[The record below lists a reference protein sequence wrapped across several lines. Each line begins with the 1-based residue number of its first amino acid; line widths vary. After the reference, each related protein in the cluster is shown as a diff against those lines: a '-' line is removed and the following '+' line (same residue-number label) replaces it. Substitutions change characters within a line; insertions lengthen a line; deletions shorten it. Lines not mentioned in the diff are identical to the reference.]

1 MEAYEIT
8 AAAEVDWPSIA
19 NLLARSKLPVQGLS
33 PHLGSALVARERE
46 RIIGCA
52 ALELYGD
59 DALLRSVAVE
69 PSSKGS
75 GVGTALTVG
84 ALELA
89 RRRHVRRVYLLTETA
104 GGFFPRFGFVPVQ
117 RADVPEAVSQSV
129 EFTQLCP
136 QSATVMLLELRA
148 EGAGGNPRRGP

>member
-1 MEAYEIT
+1 MEAYDIT
-8 AAAEVDWPSIA
+8 AAAEADWPSIA
-19 NLLARSKLPVQGLS
+19 NLLAGSKLPVEGLA

-46 RIIGCA
+46 RVIGCA
-52 ALELYGD
+52 ALELYGG

-69 PSSKGS
+69 PSLKGS
-75 GVGTALTVG
+75 GVGTALTIA

-104 GGFFPRFGFVPVQ
+104 AEFFPRFGFAPVQ
-117 RADVPEAVSQSV
+117 RAAVPEAVRQSV
-129 EFTQLCP
+129 EFAQLCP

-148 EGAGGNPRRGP
+148 EGVGGAAG